1 MPREWTEQKKN
12 FKEDIANI
20 FKELKEAKL
29 KELKDSISFVSHKI
43 LNINNGIEIFKRN
56 QIKIL

>member
-1 MPREWTEQKKN
+1 MTREWTEQKKN
-12 FKEDIANI
+12 FKADIANI

-29 KELKDSISFVSHKI
+29 KELKDGISFISHKI

-56 QIKIL
+56 

>member
-1 MPREWTEQKKN
+1 MTREWTEQKKN
-12 FKEDIANI
+12 FKADIANI

-29 KELKDSISFVSHKI
+29 KELKDGISFISHKI

-56 QIKIL
+56 QIKVL